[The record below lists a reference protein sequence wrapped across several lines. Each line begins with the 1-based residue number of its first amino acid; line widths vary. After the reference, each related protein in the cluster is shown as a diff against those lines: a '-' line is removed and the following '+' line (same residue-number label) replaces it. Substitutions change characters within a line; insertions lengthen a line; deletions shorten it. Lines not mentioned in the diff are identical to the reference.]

1 MKIKKKLL
9 RIWGGFI
16 FFYLNYS
23 SHNFETLEHK
33 DPITDASK
41 QFKICPINQKAMD
54 VVTNDI
60 DFSKYV

>member
-9 RIWGGFI
+9 RIWAGFI

-23 SHNFETLEHK
+23 SHNFGTLEDK

-41 QFKICPINQKAMD
+41 QFKICSMNQKAMD
-54 VVTNDI
+54 VVTNDV